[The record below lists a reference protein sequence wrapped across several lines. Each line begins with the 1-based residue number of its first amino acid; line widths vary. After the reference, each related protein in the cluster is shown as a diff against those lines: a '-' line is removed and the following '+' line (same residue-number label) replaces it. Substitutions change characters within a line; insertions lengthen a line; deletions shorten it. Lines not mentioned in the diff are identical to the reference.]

1 MKTYLVT
8 GAAGFIGANYIK
20 YLLHK
25 KYANEDIKIMQIIA
39 DMEEMLNQASGF
51 PLSKKVGVDRDEMLD
66 LIDEL
71 KGALPYE
78 LDTALKIIKEQD
90 SILESARNDADFL
103 REEAKRER
111 EQKIRECNDEI
122 IIKNKQ
128 VDSEIESMMKEATI
142 RAEELVSESKI
153 NKDAKARSE
162 KMIKEATDYSRD
174 LRTGARNYSIEQ
186 LESVEATLV
195 EILSEVRKGKS
206 QL

>member
-1 MKTYLVT
+1 M
-8 GAAGFIGANYIK
+8 
-20 YLLHK
+20 
-25 KYANEDIKIMQIIA
+25 NEDIKIMQIIA

-206 QL
+206 QQ

>member
-1 MKTYLVT
+1 M
-8 GAAGFIGANYIK
+8 
-20 YLLHK
+20 
-25 KYANEDIKIMQIIA
+25 NEDIKIMQIIA

-128 VDSEIESMMKEATI
+128 VDSEIESMMKEAT
-142 RAEELVSESKI
+142 
-153 NKDAKARSE
+153 
-162 KMIKEATDYSRD
+162 DYSRD

>member
-1 MKTYLVT
+1 M
-8 GAAGFIGANYIK
+8 
-20 YLLHK
+20 
-25 KYANEDIKIMQIIA
+25 NEDMKIMQILS
-39 DMEEMLNQASGF
+39 DMEEMLNQANGF

-66 LIDEL
+66 LIEEL
-71 KGALPYE
+71 RGALPYE

-128 VDSEIESMMKEATI
+128 VDAEIESMMKEATI

-153 NKDAKARSE
+153 NKDAKARS
-162 KMIKEATDYSRD
+162 
-174 LRTGARNYSIEQ
+174 
-186 LESVEATLV
+186 
-195 EILSEVRKGKS
+195 
-206 QL
+206 

>member
-1 MKTYLVT
+1 M
-8 GAAGFIGANYIK
+8 
-20 YLLHK
+20 
-25 KYANEDIKIMQIIA
+25 NEDMKIMQILS
-39 DMEEMLNQASGF
+39 DMEEMLNQANGF

-66 LIDEL
+66 LIEEL
-71 KGALPYE
+71 RGALPYE

-128 VDSEIESMMKEATI
+128 VDAEIESMMKEATI
-142 RAEELVSESKI
+142 RAESKI

>member
-20 YLLHK
+20 YLLYK
-25 KYANEDIKIMQIIA
+25 KYVNEDIKIMQIIA

>member
-1 MKTYLVT
+1 M
-8 GAAGFIGANYIK
+8 
-20 YLLHK
+20 
-25 KYANEDIKIMQIIA
+25 NEDMKIMQILS
-39 DMEEMLNQASGF
+39 DMEEMLNQANGF

-66 LIDEL
+66 LIEEL
-71 KGALPYE
+71 RGALPYE

-128 VDSEIESMMKEATI
+128 VDAEIESMMKEATI

-153 NKDAKARSE
+153 NKDAK
-162 KMIKEATDYSRD
+162 
-174 LRTGARNYSIEQ
+174 
-186 LESVEATLV
+186 
-195 EILSEVRKGKS
+195 
-206 QL
+206 

>member
-1 MKTYLVT
+1 M
-8 GAAGFIGANYIK
+8 
-20 YLLHK
+20 
-25 KYANEDIKIMQIIA
+25 NEDMKIMQILS

-71 KGALPYE
+71 RGALPYE

-122 IIKNKQ
+122 IKNKQ
-128 VDSEIESMMKEATI
+128 VDAEIESMMKEATI

>member
-1 MKTYLVT
+1 M
-8 GAAGFIGANYIK
+8 
-20 YLLHK
+20 
-25 KYANEDIKIMQIIA
+25 NEDMKIMKILS

-71 KGALPYE
+71 RGALPYE

-128 VDSEIESMMKEATI
+128 VDAEIESMMKEATI
-142 RAEELVSESKI
+142 RAEELGSESKI

>member
-1 MKTYLVT
+1 M
-8 GAAGFIGANYIK
+8 
-20 YLLHK
+20 
-25 KYANEDIKIMQIIA
+25 NEDMKIMKILS
-39 DMEEMLNQASGF
+39 DMEEMLNQANGF

-71 KGALPYE
+71 RGALPYE

-128 VDSEIESMMKEATI
+128 VDAEIESMMKEATI
-142 RAEELVSESKI
+142 RAEVSESKI

>member
-1 MKTYLVT
+1 M
-8 GAAGFIGANYIK
+8 
-20 YLLHK
+20 
-25 KYANEDIKIMQIIA
+25 
-39 DMEEMLNQASGF
+39 ASRY
-51 PLSKKVGVDRDEMLD
+51 KKVGVDRDEMLD

-128 VDSEIESMMKEATI
+128 VVSEIESMMKEATI

-153 NKDAKARSE
+153 NKDA
-162 KMIKEATDYSRD
+162 YSWD
-174 LRTGARNYSIEQ
+174 LPFLTSDRISTKVASTLSNCSIE
-186 LESVEATLV
+186 
-195 EILSEVRKGKS
+195 
-206 QL
+206 